1 MRITIKKWGN
11 SAGMVIPGTVMKEL
25 GLQPGQSM
33 EAQVMNNQLV
43 LTPVAKRY
51 TLEELLAQCDA
62 AAPEISEQ
70 KIWGSSGPVGDEV
83 W

>member
-11 SAGMVIPGTVMKEL
+11 SAGMVIPNVVMKEL

-33 EAQVMNNQLV
+33 EAHVTNNQLV
-43 LTPVAKRY
+43 LTPAIKRY
-51 TLEELLAQCDA
+51 SLEELLAQCDPQA
-62 AAPEISEQ
+62 LEIREQ
-70 KIWGSSGPVGDEV
+70 EIWGAADPAGDEI